1 MAISEGSKAPSFTLP
16 DQDGKEHSL
25 SDYKGKYVIVYF
37 YPRDSTPGCTKEA
50 CTFRDNIKAFT
61 DKDCVIFG
69 VSKDSA
75 KSHTN
80 FIAKY
85 DLPFTLLTD
94 ADGAM
99 MEEYDAWGE
108 KNNYGKKYMGI
119 IRSTVLIGPDS
130 KVIKHWAA
138 VRKAETHPIAVLEVL
153 NEQ

>member
-1 MAISEGSKAPSFTLP
+1 MAISEGSAAPAFSLP
-16 DQDGKEHSL
+16 DQDEKTHSL
-25 SDYKGKYVIVYF
+25 SDYSGKYVIIYF
-37 YPRDSTPGCTKEA
+37 YPRDNTPGCTKEA
-50 CTFRDNIKAFT
+50 CTFRDNIKSFT

-69 VSKDSA
+69 ISKDSA

-80 FIAKY
+80 FISKY

-94 ADGAM
+94 ADGSM

-119 IRSTVLIGPDS
+119 IRSTVLIGPDG
-130 KVIKHWAA
+130 KVVKHWAK
-138 VRKAETHPIAVLEVL
+138 VRKAETHPLEVLEVL